1 MSKFV
6 KSLIGDSVLY
16 VISSPKKNKHIL
28 AIDLDSKT
36 LAVKKVPLYC
46 IDDRKPKFREIF
58 FSLRKRKFYKGKKE
72 TKGKYKKIKKG
83 VEKLRSQVQA

>member
-28 AIDLDSKT
+28 AIDITYPCSSNRPIEWNTTNGERSAGCNKCSNVSIYLWIERQCMYNN
-36 LAVKKVPLYC
+36 LHL
-46 IDDRKPKFREIF
+46 
-58 FSLRKRKFYKGKKE
+58 
-72 TKGKYKKIKKG
+72 IKKTIW
-83 VEKLRSQVQA
+83 KKRSD